1 MLQRSVA
8 SRGAAREA
16 QTIFKPPW
24 RARAR
29 HPAHRL
35 VKIHQLVAYLGPS
48 VVLALAFIVFPLVF
62 VIVMSL
68 TAWAGIGPAK
78 YVGIQ
83 NYVYLFHDQAFRSA
97 IYNTL
102 VWAAAG
108 IFVQTP
114 MSLLAALILARR
126 PFMWKFFRTA
136 LFVPSVVSTT
146 ILALMWY
153 FMLDPNVGLVNG
165 TLKAVGLNSWTHAW
179 LSDPSTAQFS
189 IMVPFVIYIG
199 FGMILFLTQIS
210 TIPREIF
217 EAARIDGA
225 NVFQQD
231 RYITIPAI
239 RRAIA
244 LWVLFL
250 VGYVMKMFEY
260 PFVMTDGGPASTTM
274 NLPLYVYKQMVTADA
289 YGLAMAAGVVTVV
302 LGALLVLVALL
313 GLRWLES
320 R

>member
-1 MLQRSVA
+1 MVK
-8 SRGAAREA
+8 AR
-16 QTIFKPPW
+16 
-24 RARAR
+24 
-29 HPAHRL
+29 
-35 VKIHQLVAYLGPS
+35 QLAAYLGPS
-48 VVLALAFIVFPLVF
+48 VVLALGFIVFPLIF

-68 TAWAGIGPAK
+68 TQWAGIGPAK
-78 YVGIQ
+78 YIGIQ
-83 NYVYLFHDQAFRSA
+83 NYTYLFKDPAFRTA

-102 VWAAAG
+102 LWAVAG

-114 MSLLAALILARR
+114 LCLLTALILSRR
-126 PFMWKFFRTA
+126 PFMWKVFRTA
-136 LFVPSVVSTT
+136 LFIPSVVSTT

-165 TLKAVGLNSWTHAW
+165 TLNAAGLTSLKHTW
-179 LSDPSTAQFS
+179 LSDPSTAQFA

-199 FGMILFLTQIS
+199 FGMVLFLTQIS

-225 NVFQQD
+225 NAWRQD
-231 RYITIPAI
+231 LYITIPAI
-239 RRAIA
+239 RRSIA

-260 PFVMTDGGPASTTM
+260 PFVMTDGGPANTTI
-274 NLPLYVYKQMVTADA
+274 NLPLYIYNQMITANA

-302 LGALLVLVALL
+302 LGALLMLVVLL
-313 GLRWLES
+313 GLRWVES

>member
-1 MLQRSVA
+1 MLQQQVT
-8 SRGAAREA
+8 SRGAPREVRGLF
-16 QTIFKPPW
+16 TPPW
-24 RARAR
+24 RAGRKRRAQGMVR
-29 HPAHRL
+29 A
-35 VKIHQLVAYLGPS
+35 HQLVAYLGPS
-48 VVLALAFIVFPLVF
+48 VVLALAFIVFPLIF

-68 TAWAGIGPAK
+68 TQWAGIGPAK

-83 NYVYLFHDQAFRSA
+83 NYIYLFHNQAFRTA

-102 VWAAAG
+102 IWAAAG

-114 MSLLAALILARR
+114 LCLLTALILSRQPLA
-126 PFMWKFFRTA
+126 WKFFRTA
-136 LFVPSVVSTT
+136 LFIPSVVSTT

-153 FMLDPNVGLVNG
+153 FLLDPGVGLVNG
-165 TLKAVGLNSWTHAW
+165 TLKAAGLKSWTHTW
-179 LSDPSTAQFS
+179 LSDPSTAQWS

-210 TIPREIF
+210 TIPRELF
-217 EAARIDGA
+217 EAARLDGA
-225 NVFQQD
+225 NVWQQD

-260 PFVMTDGGPASTTM
+260 PFVMTDGGPANRTL
-274 NLPLYVYKQMVTADA
+274 NLPLYVYNQMVTANA

-313 GLRWLES
+313 GLRWMES